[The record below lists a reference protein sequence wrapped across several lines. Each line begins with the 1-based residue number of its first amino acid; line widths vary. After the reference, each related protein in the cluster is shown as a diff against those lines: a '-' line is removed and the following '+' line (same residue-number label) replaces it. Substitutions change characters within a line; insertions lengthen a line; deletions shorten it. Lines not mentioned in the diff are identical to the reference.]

1 MSELAAWLE
10 GQTAREDRVERRA
23 PLSCGAGAG

>member
-10 GQTAREDRVERRA
+10 GQSAEDRVDAAASELTRRGLA
-23 PLSCGAGAG
+23 F